1 MAVAGNALP
10 PSLQVDGEVLLK
22 ELVMNTNKLSE
33 AQEAARSGSHGQQGQ
48 GQGGFGKE
56 TRQGIASASFGVA
69 KGLKS
74 LMKLGVD

>member
-1 MAVAGNALP
+1 M
-10 PSLQVDGEVLLK
+10 LLK
-22 ELVMNTNKLSE
+22 ELVANTNRLSE
-33 AQEAARSGSHGQQGQ
+33 AQEAAMSGQ

-74 LMKLGVD
+74 LMKLGVE